1 MTTRELLIREI
12 NQAPED
18 VLQETLQY
26 LLRQLHQRDRLEQR
40 TRPYT
45 TGPYADYWNQYIGVF
60 ADEEWERPQQ
70 ETFEA
75 REQW

>member
-18 VLQETLQY
+18 VLQEILDY
-26 LLRQLHQRDRLEQR
+26 LHQELQR
-40 TRPYT
+40 RGLPQQPDSVRT
-45 TGPYADYWNQYIGVF
+45 TGPYADYWNQYIGLF
-60 ADEEWERPQQ
+60 AGEEWERPEQGNL
-70 ETFEA
+70 ES